1 MTNKEATM
9 KPEISCYRSSRRY
22 FFLAIGVLASVICI
36 GAANAASS
44 EQKDSTPQDVFDSM
58 RGSFQQAKAKGV
70 HARYQW
76 DLSGPQ
82 GGQWWIDVDDGK
94 YKMGKGKIDNPNVT
108 FVAKDKDWVAVSN
121 HQMGGTWA
129 YLTGRLKIRGDQGL
143 ARKLGE
149 IFP

>member
-1 MTNKEATM
+1 M
-9 KPEISCYRSSRRY
+9 KAERPRYRSSRRCL
-22 FFLAIGVLASVICI
+22 FMAVSTLASVICI

-44 EQKDSTPQDVFDSM
+44 EHVDSTPQEVFDSM
-58 RGSFQQAKAKGV
+58 RGSFQPTKAKGI

-82 GGQWWIDVDDGK
+82 GGQWWIDVEDGK
-94 YKMGKGKIDNPNVT
+94 YKMGKGKIDNPSVT
-108 FVAKDKDWVAVSN
+108 FIAKDKDWVAICHDQLS
-121 HQMGGTWA
+121 GTWA
-129 YLTGRLKIRGDQGL
+129 YLTGRLKIRGDQAV

>member
-1 MTNKEATM
+1 MNFTCKR
-9 KPEISCYRSSRRY
+9 I
-22 FFLAIGVLASVICI
+22 FLIAVAMCA
-36 GAANAASS
+36 GAAITLADRV
-44 EQKDSTPQDVFDSM
+44 ESTPQDGFDAM
-58 RGSFQQAKAKGV
+58 RGSFQPAKAKGV

-129 YLTGRLKIRGDQGL
+129 YLTGRLKIRGDQGV

-149 IFP
+149 MFP